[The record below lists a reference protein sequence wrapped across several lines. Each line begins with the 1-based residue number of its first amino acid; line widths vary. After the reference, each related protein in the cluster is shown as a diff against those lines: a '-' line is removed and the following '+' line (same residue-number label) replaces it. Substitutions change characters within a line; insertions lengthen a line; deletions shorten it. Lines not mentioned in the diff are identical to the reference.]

1 MSWTTRSR
9 LTNVTCPP
17 VATVDSYGIMP
28 NGVIDTVVEGGAGA
42 GAGEGVG
49 AGAGDGAGGV
59 GLAGVEPHPPVA
71 NVSVSITAATMHAPG
86 KWFSRD
92 VTLVCRNG

>member
-1 MSWTTRSR
+1 M
-9 LTNVTCPP
+9 TNVTWPP
-17 VATVDSYGIMP
+17 VATDASYGIMP
-28 NGVIDTVVEGGAGA
+28 NGVIDTVVEFEGGAGA

-49 AGAGDGAGGV
+49 AGAGDDACGV
-59 GLAGVEPHPPVA
+59 GLAGVEPHPAAA
-71 NVSVSITAATMHAPG
+71 NVSVSIKATTARALG

>member
-1 MSWTTRSR
+1 M
-9 LTNVTCPP
+9 
-17 VATVDSYGIMP
+17 ATFASYGIMP